1 MTSKNVLKLNDL
13 RSETDLINKKSGYD
27 LIFLNDFTLQANV
40 GVYKYEKEK
49 TQPIKINVIAKVRN
63 PKRIN
68 DNNLQSVVC
77 YNQISKKIKKIIKS
91 GHTIL
96 LEKLAEKIFQECFK
110 NKRIETMKIR
120 LEKPEAIEG
129 AGGAGI
135 EVERSRIENEEY

>member
-1 MTSKNVLKLNDL
+1 MTSKNILRLNDL

-27 LIFLNDFTLQANV
+27 LIFLNDLTIQANI
-40 GVYKYEKEK
+40 GVYKHEKEK

-77 YNQISKKIKKIIKS
+77 YNQISKKIKKIIRS

-110 NKRIETMKIR
+110 NKRIETIKIR

-129 AGGAGI
+129 AAGAGI
-135 EVERSRIENEEY
+135 EVERSRIEK